1 VREHVDAYAA
11 RRAVRTLGK
20 QLGFSRTGSQELEIV
35 VSELC
40 SNIVKYGV
48 RGSLQLSRCADATGR
63 AGLEIV
69 AHDVGPPFHDLE
81 LALQDGYDD
90 RGPIDP
96 GTLLTRRG
104 LGTGL
109 GAVLRLSDSLEVLPE
124 PGGKRIVVRR
134 FLVRPTISKR

>member
-1 VREHVDAYAA
+1 MYAA
-11 RRAVRTLGK
+11 RRAVRTFAK
-20 QLGFSRTGSQELEIV
+20 HLGFSREASQELEIV

-48 RGSLQLSRCADATGR
+48 HGSVELSRCADPSGR
-63 AGLEIV
+63 PGLEIT
-69 AHDVGPPFHDLE
+69 ARDVGPQFHDLA

-96 GTLLTRRG
+96 GSFLKRRG

-109 GAVLRLSDSLEVLPE
+109 GAVVRLTDSLEVIPE
-124 PGGKRIVVRR
+124 PIGKRIIVRR
-134 FLVRPTISKR
+134 FLVRPRLLRR